1 MISKITLLF
10 AASFVLI
17 FLSVFPAA
25 AETGVNPY
33 DDVCNQPGANNST
46 VCQDTKL
53 NGQNPLYGP
62 DGILTKTVNILS
74 IMVGLGAVI
83 SIVWAGMR
91 FVTSG
96 DNPEEVGKAR
106 EYIQYAVIGL
116 VLAASAQA
124 LVRLVL
130 YKIGA

>member
-1 MISKITLLF
+1 MIKKITLLF
-10 AASFVLI
+10 AASFTLL
-17 FLSVFPAA
+17 FLSALPASAA
-25 AETGVNPY
+25 AVNPY
-33 DDVCNQPGANNST
+33 DDICNQPGANNST

-62 DGILTKTVNILS
+62 DGILSKVVNILS

-83 SIVWAGMR
+83 SIIWSGMR

-116 VLAASAQA
+116 VLAALAQA

>member
-25 AETGVNPY
+25 ADTAVNPY

-83 SIVWAGMR
+83 SIIWAGMR